1 MKRDVRTQRNKTS
14 FHQIKDLLDIERQIW
29 ELRMQAIKDYVAQV
43 DEIIEE
49 MERNL
54 ESEKI

>member
-1 MKRDVRTQRNKTS
+1 MWIPKNKNS
-14 FHQIKDLLDIERQIW
+14 LNQMQDLLVIERQIW